1 MDPRGPVEVVALR
14 SDRQL
19 AGFVLSNR
27 WPESTEE
34 WAEFLL
40 LAVRFAAVPGMLE
53 HSTVYRVREELP
65 EDPQPGTVGLV
76 IAEGPVVG
84 EHAVAPA
91 QFRSVPPGLV
101 VLHPPNEPP
110 TRDVVDGSTDTD
122 VASGCVLLPGL
133 PHLGLDHRAAWAR
146 SDRAGGRTE
155 TRTRSGLDPAGDVDT
170 AVLALLIAA

>member
-14 SDRQL
+14 AGHEL
-19 AGFVLSNR
+19 AGFVLGNR
-27 WPESTEE
+27 WPDSTDE

-53 HSTVYRVREELP
+53 HSTVFRVREELP
-65 EDPQPGTVGLV
+65 EEPQPGTVGLV
-76 IAEGPVVG
+76 LAEGHVVG
-84 EHAVAPA
+84 EHALAPA
-91 QFRSVPPGLV
+91 QFSPPPPGLV

-110 TRDVVDGSTDTD
+110 TRAAADRD

-146 SDRAGGRTE
+146 SDRTGGVTE
-155 TRTRSGLDPAGDVDT
+155 TRTRTAVDPARDVDT